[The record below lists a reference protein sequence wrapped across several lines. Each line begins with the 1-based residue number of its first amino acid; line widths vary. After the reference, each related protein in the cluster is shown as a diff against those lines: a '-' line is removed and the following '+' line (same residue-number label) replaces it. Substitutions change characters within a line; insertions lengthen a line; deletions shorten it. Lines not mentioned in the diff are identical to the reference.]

1 VNTERIDE
9 YIKEL
14 EAIKYYD
21 KVKAENE
28 SLKIKVKELE
38 EELKHEKSKVNEL
51 IQAKSSL
58 EDKLNA
64 KINEVESLSNELKVR
79 DEEIIRLNS
88 KVKEL
93 SSNIKVLEDLK
104 VTVEGKTMKDTVRS
118 ILRAKD
124 KKIEEYA
131 IKMFNEWKE
140 EWEKNDKPKEVLEKA
155 IFLLN
160 HTIDQLN
167 NNNNNKELL
176 LKEVVDAGL
185 DKKVKEIIDSEIERR
200 MDAEFTKRVEE
211 ESNRKANEKLEELKE
226 IELPIWYNTYVE
238 PRIMQL
244 EAKIKDNALKALEG
258 PWNITCDRCKTKLSV
273 KINAYSIEY
282 LLSKGY
288 IEIECVNPN
297 CLDISL
303 FSNSRHK
310 ITVNLRNIIQLYLTH
325 EQRFNY
331 TDLLLS

>member
-1 VNTERIDE
+1 VSIERIDE

-28 SLKIKVKELE
+28 SLQIKVKELE
-38 EELKHEKSKVNEL
+38 EELQHEKSKVNGL

-58 EDKLNA
+58 EDELNA
-64 KINEVESLSNELKVR
+64 KINEVKSLRNELKAR

-104 VTVEGKTMKDTVRS
+104 VTVEGKALKDAVKS

-140 EWEKNDKPKEVLEKA
+140 EWEKNAKPKEVLEKA
-155 IFLLN
+155 IFLLK
-160 HTIDQLN
+160 HTIDQII
-167 NNNNNKELL
+167 NNNNKELL
-176 LKEVVDAGL
+176 PKEVVDSGL
-185 DKKVKEIIDSEIERR
+185 DKKVKEIIDSEVERR
-200 MDAEFTKRVEE
+200 IDDEFTKRVEE

-226 IELPIWYNTYVE
+226 NEWLSWYNTYVE
-238 PRIMQL
+238 PMIMQL
-244 EAKIKDNALKALEG
+244 EAKIKDNTLKALEG
-258 PWNITCDRCKTKLSV
+258 PWSITCDRCKTKFNIKLTP
-273 KINAYSIEY
+273 YGIES

-288 IEIECVNPN
+288 IETECNNLN
-297 CLDISL
+297 CLDD
-303 FSNSRHK
+303 FNFRHK
-310 ITVNLRNIIQLYLTH
+310 ITVNLRDLIQNCI
-325 EQRFNY
+325 QY
-331 TDLLLS
+331 TNKQIN